1 MFIGIRNELRT
12 VGKQI
17 GYQQFPLEHK
27 AAGDERC
34 FISVFF
40 WRLGNLEVIAPWHWE
55 HTRGVPGKHWEHGLD
70 SELQTRACEKGTSVV
85 HLGLRRMKGEGRLG
99 DGG

>member
-40 WRLGNLEVIAPWHWE
+40 WRLGDLEVIATVTLRAHKRRAWK
-55 HTRGVPGKHWEHGLD
+55 TSG
-70 SELQTRACEKGTSVV
+70 TRARLRAANE
-85 HLGLRRMKGEGRLG
+85 GL
-99 DGG
+99 